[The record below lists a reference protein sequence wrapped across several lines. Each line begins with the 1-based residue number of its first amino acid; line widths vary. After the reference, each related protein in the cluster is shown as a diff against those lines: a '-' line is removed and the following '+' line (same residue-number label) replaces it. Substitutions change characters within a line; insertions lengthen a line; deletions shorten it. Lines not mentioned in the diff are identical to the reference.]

1 MFNSFFFFFSPP
13 TFFLSMNIAFVFYSD
28 LWICYWSKMCPTPCE
43 GDAYA
48 FVSFIFL
55 EVQWSEIVLRNF
67 VAVMVPA

>member
-1 MFNSFFFFFSPP
+1 
-13 TFFLSMNIAFVFYSD
+13 
-28 LWICYWSKMCPTPCE
+28 MCPTPCE